1 MPHFIRVYLFS
12 LLQNLHITHCK
23 KGDGGTFHQDSK
35 TGVFW
40 AKTLPFFQVF
50 SLKPNKLSVIHKK
63 MFFWFK

>member
-23 KGDGGTFHQDSK
+23 KGDGGTFNQDSK

-40 AKTLPFFQVF
+40 AKTLPFFR
-50 SLKPNKLSVIHKK
+50 
-63 MFFWFK
+63 FFFKAEQI